1 MDAGYEEQEMR
12 IVVEIT
18 HPAHVHFFRNAIAI
32 WKEHGHHV
40 AVTAREKD
48 ITIALLKNYN
58 IDFEI
63 LSRVGGNKFSLL
75 AELFDRDRRLWQ
87 FCRKFKPDVLTA
99 ISGIFAAHVGFAIRK
114 PVVVWD
120 DTEHQKISHW
130 LTYPFVSQM
139 QSPDCYTKHLGK
151 KQVRYAGCHE
161 LAYLHPNRF
170 VPDEQVVQGLGIDTS
185 QKYCIIRLISWN
197 AHHDVGQHGFDDK
210 KKGYV
215 VEQIAKYARP
225 YITSEGS
232 LPPEL
237 EKYQLKIPYHLIHH
251 VMAFASLC
259 VTEGATMAS
268 ESALLGTP
276 AIYTNTLTAGTI
288 SEFEN
293 AGLLKQ
299 IIDTEQALASAL
311 EILKNADSKAK
322 TKSIRD
328 EFLKNKID
336 VTDYLVKTIEEY
348 S

>member
-1 MDAGYEEQEMR
+1 MR

-18 HPAHVHFFRNAIAI
+18 HPAHVHFFRNAITI
-32 WKEHGHHV
+32 WKEHGHQV

-63 LSRVGGNKFSLL
+63 LSRVGRGKVGLL
-75 AELFDRDRRLWQ
+75 KELFVRDYKLWQ
-87 FCRKFKPDVLTA
+87 FCRAFKPDILTG
-99 ISGIFAAHVGFAIRK
+99 ISGVFAAHAGFAIRK
-114 PVVVWD
+114 PVIVWD
-120 DTEHQKISHW
+120 DTEHQKISHR
-130 LTYPFVSQM
+130 LTYPFITQM
-139 QSPDCYTKHLGK
+139 QSPDCYTRCLGK
-151 KQVRYAGCHE
+151 KQVLYAGCHE

-170 VPDEQVVQGLGIDTS
+170 VPDEQVVRDLGIDTS
-185 QKYCIIRLISWN
+185 EKYCIIRLISWN

-215 VEQIAKYARP
+215 IEQIAKYARP
-225 YITSEGS
+225 YITSEGP

-251 VMAFASLC
+251 VMAFAAMC

-276 AIYTNTLTAGTI
+276 AIYTNTLRLGYVDML
-288 SEFEN
+288 EGY
-293 AGLLKQ
+293 GLIKQ
-299 IIDTEQALASAL
+299 TTNTEQML
-311 EILKNADSKAK
+311 ELCFGFLSDSFAAPQYRQ
-322 TKSIRD
+322 IRD
-328 EFLKNKID
+328 KLLNSKID
-336 VTDYLVKTIEEY
+336 VTAYIVETIEKY